1 MGELPKA
8 WRWTIAAIAL
18 ASLAFIAWK
27 SASPTSDWMAEHLA
41 EFLGSVASAGALAF
55 IAYSVNIQARQTRSQ
70 EILTAF
76 SLARGDL
83 ENLSRTI
90 ALTARLVVQ
99 TRVTGEQGR
108 LDYWESL
115 FASGDRT
122 AFTRLFG
129 RGKRIR
135 ACLKAKDSM
144 PLQHHVGLY
153 IQLFE
158 SVLALSR
165 ENELRGMLLTLP
177 LGRAYSALKIAVD
190 QDPDGRYLHSLE
202 HLPRDVEDA

>member
-1 MGELPKA
+1 MGELSKR
-8 WRWTIAAIAL
+8 WRWTTLGIAAI
-18 ASLAFIAWK
+18 SLVFIVWK
-27 SASPTSDWMAEHLA
+27 SRSSPGDWMAEHLA
-41 EFLGSVASAGALAF
+41 EFLGTVASAGALAF
-55 IAYSVNIQARQTRSQ
+55 IAASMDIQARQTRSQ
-70 EILTAF
+70 ELLTAF

-99 TRVTGEQGR
+99 TRANGEQGR
-108 LDYWESL
+108 LDYWEGL

-129 RGKRIR
+129 RGKKIH
-135 ACLKAKDSM
+135 ACLKAKDSV
-144 PLQHHVGLY
+144 PLRHHVGLY

-165 ENELRGMLLTLP
+165 EDELRGMLLKLP

-190 QDPDGRYLHSLE
+190 EDPDGRYLRSLE